1 MLTGTTM
8 RYRLQPGQ
16 SLVEFALI
24 AIVLITLLLGLVD
37 FAFAYSSQIAIRNAV
52 AEGGY
57 YAIQHPNDSA
67 GIQRQIES
75 ELANRSFIQEI
86 SITVTPCETDTVD
99 GNKTTILATYRHNLL
114 FSYLVPSMAITLR
127 NQTVVPQLGC

>member
-1 MLTGTTM
+1 M

-24 AIVLITLLLGLVD
+24 AIVLTTLLLGLVD
-37 FAFAYSSQIAIRNAV
+37 FAFAYSSQVAIRNAV
-52 AEGGY
+52 TEGGY

-67 GIQRQIES
+67 GVQHQIES

-86 SITVTPCETDTVD
+86 SITVTPCVADTVN
-99 GNKTTILATYRHNLL
+99 GKKTTILATYRHNLL
-114 FSYLVPSMAITLR
+114 FSYIVPSMAITLR